1 MARLFVDNLTVID
14 FSYLDNAR
22 GVVGE
27 SWIVDI
33 ELAGD
38 LDDQGMVF
46 DFGHVKKQIKQ
57 FIDNEID
64 HRLLVPTQSSGCS
77 THSESNQL
85 VIEFP
90 LVTGGIISH
99 QSPQDAVLLVDAE
112 SIDAASI
119 AIDLQAR
126 IGLFLPDNVTD
137 VVINLRNEEI
147 SGAYYHY
154 THGLQKH
161 LGQCQRIAHG
171 HRSRIEIK
179 TNGQR
184 NKQLEADWAARLK
197 DGYIATQAHI
207 DTELEIQGIAHTSMK
222 YSAQQGNFAITLP
235 SSNVFV
241 MPVETTV
248 ENIAIFLANLISENN
263 QLDVVVKAFEGL
275 NKGAFGA
282 ANFHS
287 SNLST
292 ETEK

>member
-14 FSYLDNAR
+14 FSFLDHIR

-38 LDDQGMVF
+38 LDEQGMVF

-57 FIDNEID
+57 FIDTEID
-64 HRLLVPTQSSGCS
+64 HRLLVPTESSGCS
-77 THSESNQL
+77 TLSENNQL

-90 LVTGGIISH
+90 LKNGGLIRH
-99 QSPQDAVLLVDAE
+99 QSPKDAVLLVDTRV
-112 SIDAASI
+112 IDSNNI
-119 AIDLQAR
+119 AKDLQER
-126 IGLFLPDNVTD
+126 IEQLLPENVTE
-137 VVINLRNEEI
+137 VLITLRAEDI
-147 SGAYYHY
+147 SDAYYHY

-184 NKQLEADWAARLK
+184 NTQLEVDWANRLQ
-197 DGYIATQAHI
+197 DSYIATEVHI
-207 DTELEIQGIAHTSMK
+207 DNEFEIEGIAHTSMK
-222 YSAQQGNFAITLP
+222 YTAQQGDFAISLP
-235 SSNVFV
+235 SLNVFV
-241 MPVETTV
+241 MPIESTV
-248 ENIAIFLANLISENN
+248 ENIAIYLANLISENN
-263 QLDVVVKAFEGL
+263 RLDVEVKAFEGL

-282 ANFHS
+282 ATYRS
-287 SNLST
+287 SR
-292 ETEK
+292 